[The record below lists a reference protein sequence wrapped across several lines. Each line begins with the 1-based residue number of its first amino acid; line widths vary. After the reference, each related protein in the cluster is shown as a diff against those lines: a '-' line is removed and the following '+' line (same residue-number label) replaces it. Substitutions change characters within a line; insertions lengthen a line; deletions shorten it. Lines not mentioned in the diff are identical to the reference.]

1 MKTDI
6 YFLHGLDSSGSG
18 TKGQFLAN
26 HFPHVKRPD
35 FSGSL
40 ADRLEQL
47 NNLCRNSNSLILIGS
62 SYGGLMATCHAIDNP
77 QSVIRLILLA
87 PALNYENYRPPA
99 HALSIPTILV
109 IGEHDTVTP
118 PNPVVALAEATFSHL
133 DTHIMDDD
141 HLLHKSF
148 QTLDWQKMLMPNCSQ
163 R

>member
-1 MKTDI
+1 MKADI
-6 YFLHGLDSSGSG
+6 FFLHGLDSSGNG

-26 HFPHVKRPD
+26 HFPHIIRPD

-40 ADRLEQL
+40 AARLEQF
-47 NNLCRNSNSLILIGS
+47 NKLCQDSTSLILIGS

-87 PALNYENYRPPA
+87 PALNYEDYRPPA
-99 HALSIPTILV
+99 SPLPIPTILV

-133 DTHIMDDD
+133 DTRIMDDD

-148 QTLDWQKMLMPNCSQ
+148 QTLDWQKMLTLSCSQ
-163 R
+163 